1 MHTAL
6 RGDRRA
12 GFSIAM
18 AVGGAVVI
26 LVAMVFGLAV
36 AYVVTRAPSETPGD
50 AVPSEAGAEAGAE
63 AAPDCEYVPFGTAV
77 ANLSG
82 GRLTRYL
89 QVSIT
94 CEVDKDSA
102 QALRELFEGS
112 QKAVFKNWLITYLS
126 DKRLDEVDGAVAI
139 KQLQR
144 EIQDGFNALLAQS
157 GDYEVN
163 AVLFEEFNIQ

>member
-12 GFSIAM
+12 GFSTAM

-26 LVAMVFGLAV
+26 LAAMVFGLAV
-36 AYVVTRAPSETPGD
+36 AYVVTRAPSETPDD
-50 AVPSEAGAEAGAE
+50 AVPSEEGAE